1 VPRVARTA
9 AISGADVVKRQREE
23 RPSDLRHAE
32 LWGVVRGDV
41 TTDFGQHDG
50 AADRGSA
57 VVEFALVLPLLLL
70 VVLAVVQVGLL
81 GRDQL
86 LVTQSSRVGARGR

>member
-1 VPRVARTA
+1 VGSSPTPGTYRIHTPFCRL
-9 AISGADVVKRQREE
+9 ILGFRQHE
-23 RPSDLRHAE
+23 PKLQA
-32 LWGVVRGDV
+32 LLP
-41 TTDFGQHDG
+41 
-50 AADRGSA
+50 ADRGSA

-86 LVTQSSRVGARGR
+86 LVTQSSRAGAPGR